1 MAKPKDDLA
10 TYRKRL
16 KDSRDELW
24 RMIEN
29 TAESRAPVELD
40 QTRQGRLSR
49 MDAIQQQAMATET
62 DRRRHQELTRI
73 NGALGRMAEGDYG
86 VCVSC
91 GEDVGQKRLELDPA
105 TPLCIDCASGA

>member
-10 TYRKRL
+10 AYRKRL
-16 KDSRDELW
+16 KDSRDELL

-29 TAESRAPVELD
+29 TAESRAPVQLD

-73 NGALGRMAEGDYG
+73 D
-86 VCVSC
+86 
-91 GEDVGQKRLELDPA
+91 GEDRCTAAGASRVA
-105 TPLCIDCASGA
+105 PLRRALSSVMWLALHW